1 MAKKDYFLSPTANT
15 PHGILAK
22 LWRTIVIDT
31 GNLRNL
37 STNISNY
44 RNQRVGQLANSKTIE
59 NRTDSQLRS
68 EVNKTELTWNSFI
81 FLVFKILNA
90 RRITITISI
99 THANG
104 KTSDTSIT
112 TFDNASAQD
121 DAPSDTDETTNNN
134 KET

>member
-15 PHGILAK
+15 PHGVLAK

-37 STNISNY
+37 SARINNY
-44 RNQRVGQLANSKTIE
+44 RSQRVGQLVNSKTIE

-68 EVNKTELTWNSFI
+68 EVNKVELTWNSFI

-104 KTSDTSIT
+104 NVSNTSIT
-112 TFDNASAQD
+112 TYDNASPPD
-121 DAPSDTDETTNNN
+121 DEDTGTSKSN
-134 KET
+134 KDI